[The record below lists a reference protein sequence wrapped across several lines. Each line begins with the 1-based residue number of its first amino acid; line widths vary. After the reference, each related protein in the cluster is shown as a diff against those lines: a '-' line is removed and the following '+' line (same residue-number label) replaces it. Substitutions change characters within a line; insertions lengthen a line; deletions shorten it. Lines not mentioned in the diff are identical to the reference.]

1 MNYENGTAVYIL
13 ENYCKVRRATIVNRR
28 GDFYTLRFDNGGG
41 LRIRSNRL
49 YQNMQEEETAITNR
63 EKLRIKDRI
72 LRMIIGYRNAYC
84 NFVFNL
90 V

>member
-1 MNYENGTAVYIL
+1 M
-13 ENYCKVRRATIVNRR
+13 RRATIVNRR

-41 LRIRSNRL
+41 LRLRSNRL
-49 YQNMQEEETAITNR
+49 YQNMQEAKTAITNR

-72 LRMIIGYRNAYC
+72 LSMLIGYRKAYC
-84 NFVFNL
+84 YFVFNL

>member
-13 ENYCKVRRATIVNRR
+13 ENNCKVRRATIVNRR

-49 YQNMQEEETAITNR
+49 YQNMQEAETAITKQR
-63 EKLRIKDRI
+63 KTEKKRSYSPYDYWL
-72 LRMIIGYRNAYC
+72 
-84 NFVFNL
+84 
-90 V
+90 